1 MYAGHRCGGQPA
13 AGDDLSPVLYQP
25 CGMQG
30 YCVYWYCVP
39 AVLRPDCFQNELL
52 VPVLVFSIRSLGLSV
67 GPMTKRFGPVST
79 SEICSRL
86 RPRGHSFGLEANISV
101 VICVQVSRVSCLDGL
116 TSLAVSTLPSEIV
129 LGTGYWYFSCTE
141 VHFPGTG
148 TCSGTWTL
156 VPVVVR

>member
-86 RPRGHSFGLEANISV
+86 RPRGHSFGLEANILA

-116 TSLAVSTLPSEIV
+116 TSLAVSTLPSEII
-129 LGTGYWYFSCTE
+129 LGTGYWYSAVPKYIFQ
-141 VHFPGTG
+141 
-148 TCSGTWTL
+148 
-156 VPVVVR
+156 VPVLVLVLGHWYR